1 MIVAH
6 FIVAGEEREVRE
18 VSEEWLRDAQANQ
31 DNVLLE
37 DGNPYRICNVQMNG
51 EAPKLHACV
60 ELVAPQF
67 TRAT

>member
-6 FIVAGEEREVRE
+6 FIVAGEEREIRE

-37 DGNPYRICNVQMNG
+37 DGNPYRIQSVQMRG
-51 EAPKLHACV
+51 EPANEARV

>member
-6 FIVAGEEREVRE
+6 FIVADEEREVRE
-18 VSEEWLRDAQANQ
+18 VSEKWLREAQANQ

-37 DGNPYRICNVQMNG
+37 DGNPYRIQAVQMSG
-51 EAPKLHACV
+51 ETPNHARV

-67 TRAT
+67 TRAG